1 MIVHSTSTT
10 TPPSSYKKRGSAQLV
25 LIITCV
31 IIAGLFAL
39 VNAQMIQTSFGS
51 LSSSNI
57 ALQAQQY
64 ASAKADIIKATAYD
78 DLESQSKEKIQN
90 SNDFWDAVELSPE
103 KNYSADI
110 KQRTATVNIY
120 RGSELEPRYS
130 LKVLRLSREV
140 KASGVPIGT
149 VIIWPSANNPTD
161 GIWLLCN
168 GQSCS
173 AYPELVKVL
182 GKSTV
187 PNYQGVFLRGYGS
200 QVSTHYGTV
209 IHSSDTLGVIQGDTI
224 RNITGSFPMGV
235 DSWSGYEGVFYQG
248 NHSSHLV
255 GDDDGYKNYST
266 YINLSRGT
274 PTANEIRPINIAV
287 KYLIRA
293 A

>member
-1 MIVHSTSTT
+1 M
-10 TPPSSYKKRGSAQLV
+10 
-25 LIITCV
+25 
-31 IIAGLFAL
+31 GLLAL
-39 VNAQMIQTSFGS
+39 ANAQVMQASFGG
-51 LSSSNI
+51 LGSSNI

-78 DLESQSKEKIQN
+78 DLESQSKKIIQN

-103 KNYSADI
+103 ESYSDEI

-120 RGSELEPRYS
+120 RGSEPEPRYS

-149 VIIWPSANNPTD
+149 VIIWPADKDPTE
-161 GIWLLCN
+161 GTWLLCN
-168 GQSCS
+168 GQSCI

-182 GKSTV
+182 GKINV
-187 PNYQGVFLRGYGS
+187 PNYQGIFLRGYGS

-209 IHSSDTLGVIQGDTI
+209 THSSDALGVIQGDTI

-255 GDDDGYKNYST
+255 GDDDGHKNYST
-266 YINLSRGT
+266 YMNLSRGT

>member
-1 MIVHSTSTT
+1 MGLLTLV
-10 TPPSSYKKRGSAQLV
+10 SAQA
-25 LIITCV
+25 IQ
-31 IIAGLFAL
+31 ANFSGL
-39 VNAQMIQTSFGS
+39 G
-51 LSSSNI
+51 SSSI

-64 ASAKADIIKATAYD
+64 ASAKADIIKATSYD
-78 DLESQSKEKIQN
+78 ELEPQLKKKIQN

-103 KNYSADI
+103 ESYSDEI

-120 RGSELEPRYS
+120 LGSESEPRYS
-130 LKVLRLSREV
+130 LKVLRFSREV
-140 KASGVPIGT
+140 RAAGVPIGT

-161 GIWLLCN
+161 GTWLLCN

-182 GKSTV
+182 GKNTV

-209 IHSSDTLGVIQGDTI
+209 THTSDALGIMQGDAI
-224 RNITGSFPMGV
+224 RNVTGSFPMGV

-248 NHSSHLV
+248 NHANHLV
-255 GDDDGYKNYST
+255 GDDDGYKSYST
-266 YINLSRGT
+266 YINFSRGT